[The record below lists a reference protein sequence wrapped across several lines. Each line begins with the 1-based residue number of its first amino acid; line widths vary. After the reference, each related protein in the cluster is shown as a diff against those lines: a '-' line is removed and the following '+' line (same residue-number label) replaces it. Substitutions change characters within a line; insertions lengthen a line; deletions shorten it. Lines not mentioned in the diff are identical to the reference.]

1 MSLAAALHAWLAL
14 VPAEV
19 LAKDTRLEV
28 IILNGRLQVNEAKVP
43 QMVSPDLK
51 QVNCTILQL
60 AEVLDHYV

>member
-28 IILNGRLQVNEAKVP
+28 IIQNGRLQVNEAKVP
-43 QMVSPDLK
+43 QKASPDLNK
-51 QVNCTILQL
+51 
-60 AEVLDHYV
+60 